1 MNQTICGRISALR
14 KRDGL
19 TQEEL
24 AAQMGVS
31 PQAVSKWEN
40 DLSVPDLSVLTALS
54 DYFHLSL
61 DELIRGQRTDVQY
74 VPPEARKSAEELFL
88 RVRVRTGE
96 GDKINVNLPLALV
109 RIAAQ
114 LNLDLPQFRGS
125 EWLRQLDLNALL
137 SLIEGGAL
145 GKLVEVESSN
155 GDLVEVVVE

>member
-1 MNQTICGRISALR
+1 MNQTIGGRISALR

-74 VPPEARKSAEELFL
+74 VPPEARKSADELFL

-125 EWLRQLDLNALL
+125 ELLQQLDLNALL
-137 SLIEGGAL
+137 TLIEGGAL

-155 GDLVEVVVE
+155 GDIVEVVVE

>member
-1 MNQTICGRISALR
+1 MNQTIGGRISALR

-31 PQAVSKWEN
+31 PQAVSKSEN
-40 DLSVPDLSVLTALS
+40 DLSIPDLSALTALA

-61 DELIRGQRTDVQY
+61 DELVRGQRTDVQY
-74 VPPEARKSAEELFL
+74 VPPESRKSADQLFL

-114 LNLDLPQFRGS
+114 LDVELPQFRGS
-125 EWLRQLDLNALL
+125 ELLRQLDLNALL
-137 SLIEGGAL
+137 TLIEGGAL

>member
-1 MNQTICGRISALR
+1 MKETIGGRISALR

-40 DLSVPDLSVLTALS
+40 DLSIPDLSALTALA

-61 DELIRGQRTDVQY
+61 DELVRGQRTDVQY
-74 VPPEARKSAEELFL
+74 VPPESQKSADHLFF
-88 RVRVRTGE
+88 RVRVRTEE

-114 LNLDLPQFRGS
+114 LDMELPQFRGS
-125 EWLRQLDLNALL
+125 ELLRQLDLNALL
-137 SLIEGGAL
+137 TLIEGGAL

>member
-1 MNQTICGRISALR
+1 MNQTIGGRISALR

-40 DLSVPDLSVLTALS
+40 DLRIPDLSALTALA

-61 DELIRGQRTDVQY
+61 DELVRGQRTDVQY
-74 VPPEARKSAEELFL
+74 VPPESRKSADQLFL
-88 RVRVRTGE
+88 RVRVRTEE

-114 LNLDLPQFRGS
+114 LDLELPQFRGS
-125 EWLRQLDLNALL
+125 ELLRQLDLNALL
-137 SLIEGGAL
+137 TLIEGGAL

>member
-114 LNLDLPQFRGS
+114 LDLELPQFRGS
-125 EWLRQLDLNALL
+125 ELLHQLDLNALL
-137 SLIEGGAL
+137 TLIEGGAL

>member
-1 MNQTICGRISALR
+1 MNQTIGGRISALR

-40 DLSVPDLSVLTALS
+40 DLSIPDLSALTALA

-61 DELIRGQRTDVQY
+61 DELVRGQRTDVQY
-74 VPPEARKSAEELFL
+74 VPPESRKSADQLLL
-88 RVRVRTGE
+88 RVRVRTEE

-114 LNLDLPQFRGS
+114 LDVELPQFRGS
-125 EWLRQLDLNALL
+125 ELLRQLDLNALL
-137 SLIEGGAL
+137 TLIEGGAL

>member
-1 MNQTICGRISALR
+1 MNQTIGGRISALR

-40 DLSVPDLSVLTALS
+40 DMSVHDLSVLTALS

-88 RVRVRTGE
+88 RVRVHTGE

-125 EWLRQLDLNALL
+125 EWLCQLDLNALL

>member
-1 MNQTICGRISALR
+1 MKETIGGRISALR

-19 TQEEL
+19 TQEDL

-40 DLSVPDLSVLTALS
+40 DLSIPDLSALTALA

-61 DELIRGQRTDVQY
+61 DELVRGQRTDVQY
-74 VPPEARKSAEELFL
+74 VPPESRKSADQLFL

-114 LNLDLPQFRGS
+114 LDMELPQFQGS
-125 EWLRQLDLNALL
+125 ELLRQLDLNALL
-137 SLIEGGAL
+137 TLIEGGAL

>member
-1 MNQTICGRISALR
+1 MDNTIGARISALR
-14 KRDGL
+14 KREGL

-24 AAQMGVS
+24 ADQMGVS
-31 PQAVSKWEN
+31 PQAVSKWEH

-61 DELIRGQRTDVQY
+61 DELVRGQRTDVQY
-74 VPPEARKSAEELFL
+74 VPPEARKRAEELFL

-96 GDKINVNLPLALV
+96 GDKIHINLPLALV

-125 EWLRQLDLNALL
+125 ELLRQLDLNAILA
-137 SLIEGGAL
+137 LIEAGTL

-155 GDLVEVVVE
+155 GDIVEVVVE

>member
-1 MNQTICGRISALR
+1 MNQTIGGRISALR

-114 LNLDLPQFRGS
+114 LDVELPQFRGS
-125 EWLRQLDLNALL
+125 ELLRQLDLNALL

>member
-1 MNQTICGRISALR
+1 MNQTIGGRISALR

-40 DLSVPDLSVLTALS
+40 DLSIPDLSALTALA

-61 DELIRGQRTDVQY
+61 DELVRGQRTDVQY
-74 VPPEARKSAEELFL
+74 VPPESRKSADQLFL

-109 RIAAQ
+109 RIAQ
-114 LNLDLPQFRGS
+114 LDVELPQFRGS
-125 EWLRQLDLNALL
+125 ELLRQLDLNALL
-137 SLIEGGAL
+137 TLIEGGAL

>member
-1 MNQTICGRISALR
+1 MNQTIGGRISALR

-88 RVRVRTGE
+88 RVRVHTGE

-114 LNLDLPQFRGS
+114 LDLELPQFRGS
-125 EWLRQLDLNALL
+125 ELLHQLDLNALL
-137 SLIEGGAL
+137 TLIEGGAL
-145 GKLVEVESSN
+145 GKLVEVENSN